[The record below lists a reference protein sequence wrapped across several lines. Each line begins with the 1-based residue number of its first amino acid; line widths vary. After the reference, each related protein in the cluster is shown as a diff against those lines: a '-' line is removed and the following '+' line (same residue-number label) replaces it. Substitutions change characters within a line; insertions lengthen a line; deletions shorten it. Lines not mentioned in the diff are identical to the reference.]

1 MLRQNRPSF
10 LSVICTILFMAAMPA
25 MTSAAEARDMRLEY
39 RAQWGNVNLALSEA
53 RWQFSDTDYSL
64 TSTTQSKG
72 SLAFAFKFEGEV
84 RLKGQII
91 DGQHQPLQL
100 FSGSTGKRG
109 VWTADT
115 SWQTDGQLIGTERD
129 PELDLEEVF
138 PLDPETLDGT
148 IDPYSAMLNALT
160 ALQET
165 GSCAG
170 SWALYDGRR
179 RTDMHLHDM
188 GETDVK
194 SDRPW
199 AYAGKAHI
207 CGVDTKPLGGHM
219 RESRWRS
226 EDEDPNRVKVYIAQF
241 APDLLIPVR
250 IEIDGFLGDVIVRLN
265 VRDSDF

>member
-1 MLRQNRPSF
+1 
-10 LSVICTILFMAAMPA
+10 
-25 MTSAAEARDMRLEY
+25 MTSHYRPLFLPAIYAVLFGTMMLSITTTASAGDMRLEY
-39 RAQWGNVNLALSEA
+39 RAQWGNVTLALSEA
-53 RWQFSDTDYSL
+53 NWQFSDTDYSL

-72 SLAFAFKFEGEV
+72 SLAFAFKFQGEV
-84 RLKGQII
+84 RLNGQIR

-109 VWTADT
+109 VWTAET
-115 SWQTDGQLIGTERD
+115 RWQADGQLIGTERD

-138 PLDPETLDGT
+138 PLDEETLDGT

-160 ALQET
+160 ALKET

-170 SWALYDGRR
+170 VWALYDGRR

-188 GETDVK
+188 GETTLK

-199 AYAGKAHI
+199 AYAGKVHI

-226 EDEDPNRVKVYIAQF
+226 ADEDPSRVKVYIAQF